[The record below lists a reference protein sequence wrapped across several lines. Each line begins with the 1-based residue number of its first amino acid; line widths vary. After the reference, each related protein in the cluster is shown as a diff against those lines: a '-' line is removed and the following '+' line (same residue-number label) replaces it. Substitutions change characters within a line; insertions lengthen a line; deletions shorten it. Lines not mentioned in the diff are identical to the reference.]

1 MSLISYGTTADFEAQ
16 WYGIPDQQAIQY
28 MEQDRQ
34 RFLSNL
40 LPSSQTIFKG
50 LTDGIFGAIDYQEAF
65 RRGRA
70 FGRRVA
76 TLFMADE
83 IQRISKIAEFQHAP
97 ITMQRWIMAEPTV
110 RQMYFDQKVDGYSDT
125 YVTKDQ
131 NVGMMHEDYQK
142 VINGVYLEDE
152 NGDIVITEF
161 YNLYEEDERPLDIME
176 QVDILDT
183 WSMLKSYL
191 AKGGDDP
198 TSKYNASL

>member
-16 WYGIPDQQAIQY
+16 WYGVPDHQTIQY
-28 MEQDRQ
+28 IEQDRQ

-40 LPSSQTIFKG
+40 LPTSQNLFHSMKDSIYA
-50 LTDGIFGAIDYQEAF
+50 AIDYKEAF

-83 IQRISKIAEFQHAP
+83 IQQYTRMAEFQHAQP
-97 ITMQRWIMAEPTV
+97 QMQRWIMAEPTV
-110 RQMYFDQKVDGYSDT
+110 RKMYFEQRVDGYSDT
-125 YVTKDQ
+125 YVTTDR
-131 NVGMMHEDYQK
+131 NVGLMHDDYQK
-142 VINGVYLEDE
+142 VIDGVYIENE
-152 NGDIVITEF
+152 NGDIVINEF
-161 YNLYEEDERPLDIME
+161 FNLYEEHEQPLDFTE
-176 QVDILDT
+176 QVDILNT
-183 WSMLKSYL
+183 WDLLRAYL

>member
-40 LPSSQTIFKG
+40 LPTSQTIFKG

-83 IQRISKIAEFQHAP
+83 IQQFSKIAEFQHAP
-97 ITMQRWIMAEPTV
+97 PVMQRWIMAEPTV
-110 RQMYFDQKVDGYSDT
+110 RQLYLDQKVDGYSDT
-125 YVTKDQ
+125 YTTTDH

-142 VINGVYLEDE
+142 VIDGVYREDE

-161 YNLYEEDERPLDIME
+161 YNLYEEDERPLDLME
-176 QVDILDT
+176 QVDILNT
-183 WSMLKSYL
+183 WDMLKSYL